1 VDFLNFLKENS
12 AALTVLFAGA
22 VTIATV
28 VYAVLTWKLVS
39 ETRLMR
45 RVQTDPR
52 IEITI
57 NSLDIAIHLV
67 RLRIRNI
74 GQGPALGLKFS
85 PRVIAGAESAQ
96 ALLDDFTDINY
107 FQTGISYFGPGEERF
122 SSYTE
127 MVKDHDGKIASVIA
141 FDLEYK
147 GASGSKHSESVV
159 IDMAEYKGTY
169 RLGKP
174 HLYSIA
180 QSLEKL
186 QEDVGHITSG
196 FKRLRADVYSQADRD
211 LEREEA
217 LKQREEFRKRQGD
230 V

>member
-1 VDFLNFLKENS
+1 MELLNFLKENS
-12 AALTVLFAGA
+12 AVLTVVFAGA
-22 VTIATV
+22 VTVATI
-28 VYAVLTWKLVS
+28 VYAILTWKLVS
-39 ETRLMR
+39 ETQLMR

-74 GQGPALGLKFS
+74 GQGPAIGLRFS
-85 PRVIAGAESAQ
+85 PRVINGAESAQ
-96 ALLDDFTDINY
+96 ALLDEFTDINY
-107 FQTGISYFGPGEERF
+107 FKTGISYFGPGEERF

-141 FDLEYK
+141 FDLKYK
-147 GASGSKHSESVV
+147 GASGSEHNESIV

-180 QSLEKL
+180 ESLEKL
-186 QEDVGHITSG
+186 QKDVRHITSG
-196 FKRLRADVYSQADRD
+196 FKRIRADVYSQADRD
-211 LEREEA
+211 LERQEA
-217 LKQREEFRKRQGD
+217 LKQREEFRKRQDD